1 MPAFQS
7 VFNEVATR
15 EAYALTRRSFS
26 MNDPYLLLVAKEDG
40 LVHLYNTLEKHAYAL
55 IRNYEV
61 HDNAI
66 FDVKW
71 LSHARMFLTAS
82 GDQSIKLVDSAS
94 SAVVRS
100 FLGHTMSVRSLAL
113 MPNDNH
119 IFASA
124 SRDGCIRLWDMRS
137 KSHSEQVGRVGTCCS
152 SLLLPQCHVPSTVSM
167 ESPLRRSRS
176 KPRKS
181 LSDSHSVT
189 CVIFGRNFDL
199 LSAGS
204 TDGAVKIWDLR
215 KLSSSARKSPT
226 PKIVLPYRGISRKQS
241 GFSDLV
247 LDSRR
252 TRLYASCLD
261 HTIYEYDLNSQSTR
275 PMFVY
280 AGHLTNSFYIKMTLS
295 PDDRYLAC
303 GSGDHRAYIY
313 LVGERCQNPLILSGH
328 TGEVSVPRW
337 SMFDPTLIVTLSDAA
352 QLFVWRMFPS
362 RRYTLPQSGE
372 LVGLTERLSR
382 PTMSPSTQIDRL
394 VPPSPYKET
403 NQFCESPVVTPTA
416 SPDVASPSTRKRR
429 QANIRSFLADISTTT
444 DGEAD
449 GANHNSGILDNVL
462 TSRPVSLSIA
472 GRTGGIVYGSRVVH
486 RYPGFPN
493 WNVLAPGTLPSTPT
507 GGCTEVD
514 TASFTKDMHNAGTPP
529 PSSPAI
535 GDAPSSTQSRQAH
548 PVALFSDS
556 PNGPPLTP
564 LRRKLLDSPFRDL
577 TNPSLDSL
585 ASPTLTRK
593 RTCEAPASSTEDE
606 NSLQSSVSTSGPAS
620 PAVSKRRRTL
630 MPGDLSPLPTATAMR
645 MSPAALFSPSSAVS
659 ASPSIR
665 RRRRTVVPR
674 VSLRNTLNN
683 YWKRA

>member
-7 VFNEVATR
+7 VFSEVTAR
-15 EAYALTRRSFS
+15 DSFAHNRQSFS
-26 MNDPYLLLVAKEDG
+26 IRKCIPEIGVENFECIRSQSFQLYSNVDGTSPPFACDFSAHDPYLLLVAKEDG

-94 SAVVRS
+94 TAVVRS

-137 KSHSEQVGRVGTCCS
+137 KSHSEQVGGVSVCCS
-152 SLLLPQCHVPSTVSM
+152 SLLLPQCHVPSTVPL
-167 ESPLRRSRS
+167 ESPLRRLRS
-176 KPRKS
+176 KSRKS

-199 LSAGS
+199 ISAGS

-215 KLSSSARKSPT
+215 KLSSSARRPAT
-226 PKIVLPYRGISRKQS
+226 PKMVLPYRGISRKQS

-313 LVGERCQNPLILSGH
+313 LVGERFQNPLILSGH

-337 SMFDPTLIVTLSDAA
+337 SVFDPTLMVTLSDAA

-394 VPPSPYKET
+394 MPPSPQKEL
-403 NQFCESPVVTPTA
+403 NQFCQSPDVAPTA
-416 SPDVASPSTRKRR
+416 SPDVASPSTRKHR
-429 QANIRSFLADISTTT
+429 QVNIRSFLADISMTAP
-444 DGEAD
+444 GEVD
-449 GANHNSGILDNVL
+449 SANQNGGILDNAL
-462 TSRPVSLSIA
+462 TSRPISLSIA

-493 WNVLAPGTLPSTPT
+493 WNGPAPVALSSTPPS
-507 GGCTEVD
+507 GCVEVD
-514 TASFTKDMHNAGTPP
+514 TSAPLTKSINNAATPP
-529 PSSPAI
+529 PSSPAA
-535 GDAPSSTQSRQAH
+535 GDTPSSPQLRQAQ
-548 PVALFSDS
+548 PFTLFSDS
-556 PNGPPLTP
+556 PNSAPLTP
-564 LRRKLLDSPFRDL
+564 VRRKLLESPFKDL
-577 TNPSLDSL
+577 TNSSLNPVGNL
-585 ASPTLTRK
+585 
-593 RTCEAPASSTEDE
+593 
-606 NSLQSSVSTSGPAS
+606 
-620 PAVSKRRRTL
+620 
-630 MPGDLSPLPTATAMR
+630 
-645 MSPAALFSPSSAVS
+645 
-659 ASPSIR
+659 I
-665 RRRRTVVPR
+665 
-674 VSLRNTLNN
+674 
-683 YWKRA
+683 

>member
-1 MPAFQS
+1 MQKSRSKHLKKLIDSDWFAVPETPDAVLLFNVDLLKNP
-7 VFNEVATR
+7 VFIGKCIPEIGAENFEC
-15 EAYALTRRSFS
+15 LRS
-26 MNDPYLLLVAKEDG
+26 
-40 LVHLYNTLEKHAYAL
+40 
-55 IRNYEV
+55 
-61 HDNAI
+61 
-66 FDVKW
+66 
-71 LSHARMFLTAS
+71 
-82 GDQSIKLVDSAS
+82 Q
-94 SAVVRS
+94 S
-100 FLGHTMSVRSLAL
+100 FLLHSNVDGTSPPFACDFSA
-113 MPNDNH
+113 H

-137 KSHSEQVGRVGTCCS
+137 KSHSEQVGRVSTCCS
-152 SLLLPQCHVPSTVSM
+152 SLLLPHCHVPSTVST
-167 ESPLRRSRS
+167 ESPLRRSRL

-226 PKIVLPYRGISRKQS
+226 PKMVLPYRGISRKQS
-241 GFSDLV
+241 GFSDLI

-394 VPPSPYKET
+394 MPPSPCKET

-493 WNVLAPGTLPSTPT
+493 WNVPAPGTLPSTPT
-507 GGCTEVD
+507 SGCTEVD
-514 TASFTKDMHNAGTPP
+514 TSSSFTKAMHNARTPP
-529 PSSPAI
+529 PSSPAT
-535 GDAPSSTQSRQAH
+535 GDAPSSTQSRQAQ

-577 TNPSLDSL
+577 TNPSFDSL

-593 RTCEAPASSTEDE
+593 RTCEAPVSSTEDE

-620 PAVSKRRRTL
+620 PAVPKRRRTL